1 MLVANRIFV
10 VAAISVAAILCAA
23 GTTRAED
30 EATAIYAEAAE
41 HFRAESW
48 AAAIAQYRRLLES
61 SPKHA
66 LADDAR
72 FYLAE
77 SLVRSGKPQQAVELW
92 GEYLKSEHD
101 PARTVVARFRLG
113 ECLYL
118 SGKFAEAAAELKPL
132 LDGEAAA
139 SLRPRVRLYLG
150 NAAAQEGDF
159 KAAIEYFDPLT
170 TDKFD
175 VELRNAAV
183 VGKGRALLYQSE
195 FAAAWDAVRPL
206 YDSAERSAEIVEAA
220 WVAAA
225 ALERLGR
232 REEAL
237 AAHRR
242 FLALCDESDER
253 RFEALWA
260 AARLLQ
266 ALSQNDEADA
276 AYRQLAADFPRHPQ
290 LDDLLYHWAWLS
302 KDRKEFDK
310 SVELFQRLASECP
323 QSRLRADA
331 LYRAGDVELQRGRN
345 VQAVALLDA
354 AATCADKELL
364 PTVLLA
370 KSRALLAMADC
381 ERAEAVLEA
390 LVKLSPPQEL
400 LEQAKFWR
408 AEAAFQQGEW
418 DLAADRFTELLAARP
433 ADASL
438 VAAAHLRRTTALVE
452 GKRWAEASE
461 SAVAGKQAAPAQAYE
476 FDYLLGRAHAA
487 RAEFRE
493 AREAY
498 ARVPASPQAR
508 ETETAALAQFMTA
521 ETFFHQ
527 RDYAAAVDAYR
538 RVAGHGYVEWQ
549 AASLLQ
555 IGKCHELLGRPNDA
569 RAVYE
574 QLLAKHASSAF
585 ADEARRRSAAALHQ
599 AENAAS
605 AVQRK

>member
-1 MLVANRIFV
+1 MLVANRIFAI
-10 VAAISVAAILCAA
+10 AAISVAAILCAA

-30 EATAIYAEAAE
+30 DAAAIYAEAAE

-48 AAAIAQYRRLLES
+48 TAAIAQYRRLLES
-61 SPKHA
+61 SPQHA

-77 SLVRSGKPQQAVELW
+77 SLVRNGKPQEAVELW
-92 GEYLKSEHD
+92 GEYLKSDHD

-118 SGKFAEAAAELKPL
+118 TGNFAEAAAKFKPL
-132 LDGEAAA
+132 LDDEAAA
-139 SLRPRVRLYLG
+139 SLRPRARLYLG

-159 KAAIEYFDPLT
+159 KSAIEYFDPLT
-170 TDKFD
+170 TGKFD
-175 VELRNAAV
+175 DELRNAAV
-183 VGKGRALLYQSE
+183 VGKGRALLYLSE
-195 FAAAWDAVRPL
+195 FAAAWDTVRPL
-206 YDSAERSAEIVEAA
+206 YDSEERSAEVVDAA

-225 ALERLGR
+225 ALERLER

-253 RFEALWA
+253 RFEALLA

-266 ALSQNDEADA
+266 ALSRNDEADA
-276 AYRQLAADFPRHPQ
+276 AYRQLAANFPRHPQ
-290 LDDLLYHWAWLS
+290 LDDLLYNWAWLS
-302 KDRKEFDK
+302 KERKEFDK

-323 QSRLRADA
+323 KSRLRADA
-331 LYRAGDVELQRGRN
+331 LYRAGDVEFHRGRN
-345 VQAVALLDA
+345 AQAIALLDA
-354 AATCADKELL
+354 SATAADKDLL
-364 PTVLLA
+364 PAVLLA
-370 KSRALLAMADC
+370 KSRALLAVADY
-381 ERAEAVLEA
+381 EQAETVLQA
-390 LVKLSPPQEL
+390 LVKKPPPREL
-400 LEQAKFWR
+400 LEHTHFWL
-408 AEAAFQQGEW
+408 AEVAFQQGEW
-418 DLAADRFTELLAARP
+418 DLAVERFTALLSARP
-433 ADASL
+433 ADMSL
-438 VAAAHLRRTTALVE
+438 VASAHLRRTTALVE
-452 GKRWAEASE
+452 AKRWSEASE

-476 FDYLLGRAHAA
+476 FDYLIGRAHAA

-498 ARVPASPQAR
+498 ARVLTAPQAR
-508 ETETAALAQFMTA
+508 DAETAALAQFMTA

-538 RVAGHGYVEWQ
+538 RVAGHDYVEWQ
-549 AASLLQ
+549 AAALLQ
-555 IGKCHELLGRPNDA
+555 MGKCHELLGRPNDA
-569 RAVYE
+569 RTVYE
-574 QLLAKHASSAF
+574 QLLTKHASSAF
-585 ADEARRRSAAALHQ
+585 ADEARRRSASTLHQ